1 MTEKYDM
8 DQFFNWLT
16 KPMTVDEIDA
26 WYRANNIV
34 PEMSDLFRDFCFT
47 LLNLVDTTYLGD
59 DNNSVETKIGLSSED
74 NELHFKWCWNR
85 VIDNFKKENIVFEN
99 DDEMFEYFR
108 NFFMETYYNPEQK
121 TLKNTLNEF
130 FVTIFNRT
138 NRHTKSDIE
147 MFTQLYKMLEKNLNM

>member
-85 VIDNFKKENIVFEN
+85 VIDNFKKENIIFEN

-147 MFTQLYKMLEKNLNM
+147 MFTQLYKMLEKNLNI

>member
-147 MFTQLYKMLEKNLNM
+147 MFTQLYKMLEKNLNI

>member
-85 VIDNFKKENIVFEN
+85 VIDNFKKENIIFEN